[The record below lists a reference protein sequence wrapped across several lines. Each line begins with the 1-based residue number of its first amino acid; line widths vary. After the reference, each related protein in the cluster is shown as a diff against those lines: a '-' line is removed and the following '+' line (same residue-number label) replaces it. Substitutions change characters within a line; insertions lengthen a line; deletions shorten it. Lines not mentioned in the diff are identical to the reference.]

1 MVLCSPQPEPGES
14 RRQSVG
20 MYGLN
25 VHLKVL
31 GDPVGVE
38 AVTASRRSPRVP
50 LWGSCWPVE
59 QGVPSTQDTYCT
71 LATDL
76 QMVRGP

>member
-1 MVLCSPQPEPGES
+1 MCSPRPEPGEG
-14 RRQSVG
+14 RRHSVE

-25 VHLKVL
+25 VHMKDP
-31 GDPVGVE
+31 GDPVGTE
-38 AVTASRRSPRVP
+38 AVTASSSSPGVP